1 MHKCVRRNLFDPNPY
16 QLLAGTSIHVQPLPT
31 RGGGWGSREQSR
43 RCHGGVYCDCVAY
56 FDSRGRCFWKGFF
69 LLNEPADGNTNQVV
83 GSFVEKLCKA
93 APGKLRRG
101 RPVEQLTHLLTYS
114 LTPAPPPLPPL
125 LTHLLALMLC
135 RLVPNAE
142 NYTMLSSHQP
152 AMSKRGRQSLTDA
165 FVPKQLAPLKVEF
178 AKALAFPGPTPLYV
192 LL

>member
-69 LLNEPADGNTNQVV
+69 LLNELADGNTNQVV

-93 APGKLRRG
+93 APGQLRRG

-114 LTPAPPPLPPL
+114 LTHL
-125 LTHLLALMLC
+125 LT
-135 RLVPNAE
+135 
-142 NYTMLSSHQP
+142 Y
-152 AMSKRGRQSLTDA
+152 SLTPSPSPFLPSSLTYSRLCYA
-165 FVPKQLAPLKVEF
+165 GSCQMQKTTPCS
-178 AKALAFPGPTPLYV
+178 ALTRGGCRRGGGRVSPTPSCPSSSRL
-192 LL
+192 